1 MTAPATTGVASMT
14 GFARIEGADGSSAWV
29 WEARSV
35 NGRGLDVRVRAPGF
49 VEGADRAVRQA
60 AAERFK
66 RGSIQVNLTVER
78 IDAGHSVRI
87 DTATLESLLD
97 EIAKVRIPEGAPI
110 EPARLD
116 GLLQVKGVLTA
127 GDATDADED
136 PAAPLRDLGAL
147 LDALGL
153 ARAEEGARLK
163 AALEGTLDQI
173 AELAGRAATL
183 AARQPPAIL
192 AKYRDAMTKLMGDGA
207 AGAEDRILQEAAA
220 LAVKADVSEELDRLA
235 AHVEQARGLLAEG
248 GPIGRRLDF
257 LCQEF
262 NREANTLGSKSADL
276 ELTRVAMDLKAAI
289 DALREQVQN
298 VE

>member
-1 MTAPATTGVASMT
+1 MTAPTTTGVASMT
-14 GFARIEGADGSSAWV
+14 GFARIEGADGSAAWV

-35 NGRGLDVRVRAPGF
+35 NGRGLDIRVRAPGF

-66 RGSIQVNLTVER
+66 RGSVQVNLTVER
-78 IDAGHSVRI
+78 IDSVQAVRV
-87 DTATLESLLD
+87 DTAMLEGLID
-97 EIAKVRIPEGAPI
+97 ELARVRIPEGAPI

-116 GLLQVKGVLTA
+116 GLLQVKGVLAT
-127 GDATDADED
+127 GDAASADED
-136 PAAPLRDLGAL
+136 PAAPLRDLGPL
-147 LDALGL
+147 LDALRL

-163 AALEGTLDQI
+163 TALEGTLDQI

-183 AARQPPAIL
+183 AERQPPAIL
-192 AKYRDAMTKLMGDGA
+192 AKYRDAMTRLMGDGA

-262 NREANTLGSKSADL
+262 NREANTLGAKSTDL